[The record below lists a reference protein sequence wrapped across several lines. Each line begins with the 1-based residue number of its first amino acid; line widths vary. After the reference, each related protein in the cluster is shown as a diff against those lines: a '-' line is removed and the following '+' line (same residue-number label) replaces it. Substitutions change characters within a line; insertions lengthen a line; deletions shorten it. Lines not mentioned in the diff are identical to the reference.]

1 MAFAHGFAE
10 VLQVVGQSLL
20 LLADVELL
28 DVVYQLLLQPVL
40 VVLHA
45 WNLQQ
50 PVDDARTNLLN
61 AALLVGL
68 NRSQERLDI
77 VDFLIEL
84 LFQRSTFLCAEVHQG
99 SYGLLYSLLYG
110 TPLVVGQHL
119 LFGFG
124 QHVGH
129 ARQGVE
135 PVLRLGNAHLLRH
148 GLQLTVVVLYEGGIH
163 GRRVDARLFLYP
175 DGKVHLSAFHGL
187 GYHLAYFHLFLSIE
201 WGDAR
206 LQVELL
212 RVERFDFYVDF
223 LVFVGYDHFAVA
235 CH

>member
-61 AALLVGL
+61 AALFVGL

-84 LFQRSTFLCAEVHQG
+84 LFQRSTFLCAE
-99 SYGLLYSLLYG
+99 
-110 TPLVVGQHL
+110 
-119 LFGFG
+119 
-124 QHVGH
+124 
-129 ARQGVE
+129 
-135 PVLRLGNAHLLRH
+135 
-148 GLQLTVVVLYEGGIH
+148 IH
-163 GRRVDARLFLYP
+163 
-175 DGKVHLSAFHGL
+175 
-187 GYHLAYFHLFLSIE
+187 
-201 WGDAR
+201 
-206 LQVELL
+206 
-212 RVERFDFYVDF
+212 
-223 LVFVGYDHFAVA
+223 
-235 CH
+235 